1 MDLSFKNMN
10 EYAACGI
17 LFPIGINPQK
27 TESTIGFI
35 ENARL
40 GLVKKTWQKLAT
52 MNEKKSYSKA
62 VCTRTIAWTGPF
74 YGVSYTCLES

>member
-1 MDLSFKNMN
+1 MN

-17 LFPIGINPQK
+17 LFPIGIHPQK

-40 GLVKKTWQKLAT
+40 GLVKKTRQKLAT
-52 MNEKKSYSKA
+52 MNEKKLFQSSMH
-62 VCTRTIAWTGPF
+62 THNRT
-74 YGVSYTCLES
+74 VESV